1 MHNVTLAQVALFLAA
16 AVVAAPLAKLL
27 RIGNVLGYLLVGVLI
42 GPFGLGLVADVNS
55 VLHFGEFGVIMLLFV
70 IGLELRPRRL
80 WAMRS
85 AIFGLGSAQVVL
97 TGIVLAAAAAAFG
110 LAWQAALFA
119 GLALSLSSTAFALQI
134 LEERGELALRHG
146 RMAFA
151 VLLFQDLAAIP
162 LIALVPLFA
171 VAAGGV
177 AQSMEITAAAKAI
190 AVILAVVVVGRY
202 VLNGVYRLVARTRV
216 KEAMTASALLTVV
229 GVTLVMQ
236 LAGLPA
242 SLGAFIAGV
251 LLADSD
257 YRHEIMADI
266 APFEGLL
273 LGLFFTAIGMS
284 LNFALVVENPY
295 LVVAIVAGLLITKA
309 LILFAL
315 GRRLGLESAPARRL
329 ALVLSQGG
337 EFAFVLFAAGSQ
349 AAVLDPAVAGLLSV
363 AVTLSMA
370 ATPLLL
376 ALDGLLTP
384 KALPTRAFDE
394 LPDKDG
400 HVVVA
405 GFGRVGQIVA
415 RILSAKRI
423 PVTALDSDAEQ
434 VDFVRKFGAQ
444 IYYGDASRPEI
455 LEAAQTAKARAFV
468 LAIDDEEASVQVAR
482 LVRRNYPHVPI
493 YARARHRRHVH
504 RLMDEGVK
512 IMRRETFLSSLD
524 LTREVLRGLGLPER
538 EVRSTVDTFQAMD
551 RRRLYEDYK
560 DYTDLEKLQARAQ
573 GWAQELEEQFAKDA
587 AEQAKAAE
595 TAPKA

>member
-1 MHNVTLAQVALFLAA
+1 MPDVTLTQVALFLAA

-42 GPFGLGLVADVNS
+42 GPATFGLVSDVKS
-55 VLHFGEFGVIMLLFV
+55 VLHFAEFGVIMLLFV
-70 IGLELRPRRL
+70 IGLELRPKRL
-80 WAMRS
+80 WAMRTS
-85 AIFGLGSAQVVL
+85 IFGLGSIQVAL
-97 TGIVLAAAAAAFG
+97 TGLVLAAAAASFG
-110 LAWQAALFA
+110 LAWQVALFA
-119 GLALSLSSTAFALQI
+119 GLALALSSTAFALQV
-134 LEERGELALRHG
+134 LEEKGELALRHG
-146 RMAFA
+146 RLAFA

-171 VAAGGV
+171 VAAGAS
-177 AQSMEITAAAKAI
+177 AQPMELVSAAKAI
-190 AVILAVVVVGRY
+190 GVILAVVVVGRY
-202 VLNGVYRLVARTRV
+202 LLDGMYRLVARSRV
-216 KEAMTASALLTVV
+216 KEAMTACALLTVV

-236 LAGLPA
+236 LAELPA

-284 LNFALVVENPY
+284 LNLQLIADSPY
-295 LVVAIVAGLLITKA
+295 LVAAIVVGLVAIKSV
-309 LILFAL
+309 ILFAL
-315 GRRLGLESAPARRL
+315 GRRMGLDSGPARRL
-329 ALVLSQGG
+329 ALALSQGG
-337 EFAFVLFAAGSQ
+337 EFAFALFAAGTT
-349 AAVLDPAVAGLLSV
+349 AGVLERSVADLLSV

-376 ALDGLLTP
+376 LIDEVLAP
-384 KALPTRAFDE
+384 KAKPVRAFDE
-394 LPDKDG
+394 LPDNDG

-423 PVTALDSDAEQ
+423 PVTALDSNPEQ

-444 IYYGDASRPEI
+444 IFYGDASRPEI
-455 LEAAQTAKARAFV
+455 LEAAQTGKARAFV
-468 LAIDDEEASVQVAR
+468 LAIDDVEASLRTAR
-482 LVRRNYPHVPI
+482 VVRHNYPHVPI
-493 YARARHRRHVH
+493 YARARSRRHVH
-504 RLMDEGVK
+504 QLMDEGIK
-512 IMRRETFLSSLD
+512 IIRRETFLSSLD

-538 EVRSTVDTFQAMD
+538 EVRFTVDTFQTMD

-560 DYTDLEKLQARAQ
+560 HHTDIEKIQARAR
-573 GWAQELEEQFAKDA
+573 GYGQELEELFAKDA

-595 TAPKA
+595 SAKP